1 MIDQESAIPEAI
13 AIIGMAGRFPRA
25 RDVEELW
32 RNLRDGVD
40 CVRDLTEEELLA
52 AGHDPGEIRQPNYV
66 RAAAPLDG
74 VELFDAG
81 FFGFSPREAE
91 ILDPQQ
97 RVFLE
102 TAWEALESAGYV
114 SERYPGWVGL
124 FAGMAFPTYFLHNL
138 LPNQELAAS
147 VGGFPLLLSNDRDYF
162 ATRISYKLNLRGTS
176 VNVQTACSTSLVAVH
191 MACQSL
197 LDYQCTMAL
206 AGGVRVFAPQITG
219 YPYSEGGIYSP
230 DGRCRAFDAE
240 GRGALFSEGCGIVV
254 IK

>member
-1 MIDQESAIPEAI
+1 MTDEEPATPPSGPEAI
-13 AIIGMAGRFPRA
+13 AVIGMAGRFPGA
-25 RDVEELW
+25 RNLDELW

-52 AGHDPGEIRQPNYV
+52 SGISPEEIRNPNYV
-66 RAAAPLDG
+66 RAAAPIADAD
-74 VELFDAG
+74 LFDAG
-81 FFGFSPREAE
+81 FFGYAPREAE

-114 SERYPGWVGL
+114 SESYPGWIGL

-162 ATRISYKLNLRGTS
+162 STRISYKLNLRGTS
-176 VNVQTACSTSLVAVH
+176 VNVQTA
-191 MACQSL
+191 
-197 LDYQCTMAL
+197 
-206 AGGVRVFAPQITG
+206 
-219 YPYSEGGIYSP
+219 
-230 DGRCRAFDAE
+230 
-240 GRGALFSEGCGIVV
+240 
-254 IK
+254 